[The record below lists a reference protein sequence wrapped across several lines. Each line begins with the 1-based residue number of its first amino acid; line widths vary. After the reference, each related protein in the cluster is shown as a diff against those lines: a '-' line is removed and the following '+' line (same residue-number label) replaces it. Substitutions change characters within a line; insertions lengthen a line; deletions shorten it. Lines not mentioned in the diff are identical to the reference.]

1 VHSTI
6 VGRSYAEALFELG
19 EKYDAHDD
27 IAQGLNTIT
36 TLLHAEP
43 RIRTFLETPKVAVA
57 RKQQVLRESMGGQVN
72 PLFLN
77 FLMVVLR
84 QRRQRLLRDIAA
96 AYRDMLDRKLGRVQV
111 AVTVAHEPDEELEQ
125 TLRVQLSRI
134 VGQDVVPRIKVEP
147 AILGGVVV
155 RFGDRIIDASV
166 RRRLIGL
173 RRQMAEAVAPA
184 GR

>member
-19 EKYDAHDD
+19 EKHDAHDD

-36 TLLHAEP
+36 TLLDAES
-43 RIRTFLETPKVAVA
+43 RVRTFLETPKVAVA
-57 RKQQVLRESMGGQVN
+57 RKQQVLRDTLGSQVS

-111 AVTVAHEPDEELEQ
+111 AVTLAHEPDEELEQ
-125 TLRVQLSRI
+125 TLRDELSRI
-134 VGQDVVPRIKVEP
+134 VGQDVVPRIRVEP
-147 AILGGVVV
+147 AILGGVII
-155 RFGDRIIDASV
+155 RYGDRIIDASV

-173 RRQMAEAVAPA
+173 RRRMAEAVAPA